1 MNEKDFKAILA
12 EVCEEEISE
21 LNKFPPFKPSLR
33 HRLAMKRVFTAFER
47 NSRNTVI
54 SSPPVSASHETRLNL
69 RQRLIVIFAAIFCA
83 AFLTGFM
90 VVYISSSFRGTVYWD
105 NTRLFAIN
113 TENGLPTIEYKYH
126 LPELPDGFEIVE
138 QFSSR
143 SDVYTK
149 YKNEVS
155 GQVISLYQHI
165 KTGYAP
171 HLNTEHHDLEEIEIN
186 GHGGLCIDFSNDE
199 RDRSIVVWDNDDY
212 ILQLS
217 GDLDKESLLVLAK
230 STKILEK

>member
-1 MNEKDFKAILA
+1 MNENDFKEILA
-12 EVCEEEISE
+12 EICEEEIAE

-33 HRLAMKRVFTAFER
+33 HKLAMRRIFTSFER
-47 NSRNTVI
+47 NSRKTVT
-54 SSPPVSASHETRLNL
+54 SSPFVSTSHGSRLNFK
-69 RQRLIVIFAAIFCA
+69 QRLIVILAVIICA

-90 VVYISSSFRGTVYWD
+90 VVYISRNFRGTVYRD
-105 NTRLFAIN
+105 NTQLFAIN
-113 TENGLPTIEYKYH
+113 TENGLPTIEYKYY

-138 QFSSR
+138 QFSSQ

-230 STKILEK
+230 SAKILKK

>member
-33 HRLAMKRVFTAFER
+33 HKLAMKRIFTSFER
-47 NSRNTVI
+47 NSRKAAVS
-54 SSPPVSASHETRLNL
+54 SSPISISHGKRLNL
-69 RQRLIVIFAAIFCA
+69 KQRMIVTIAVIICA
-83 AFLTGFM
+83 AFLTGFI
-90 VVYISSSFRGTVYWD
+90 VVYISSSFRGTVYRD
-105 NTRLFAIN
+105 NTQLFAVN
-113 TENGLPTIEYKYH
+113 TENGLPTIEYKYY

-138 QFSSR
+138 QFSSQ
-143 SDVYTK
+143 SDVYTL

-165 KTGYAP
+165 KTGFAP
-171 HLNTEHHDLEEIEIN
+171 HYNTEHHDLEEAEIN
-186 GHGGLCIDFSNDE
+186 GHGGLCIDFSDDE
-199 RDRSIVVWDNDDY
+199 HDSCIVIWDNDDY

-217 GDLDKESLLVLAK
+217 GDLDKESLLTLAK
-230 STKILEK
+230 NTKILEK

>member
-105 NTRLFAIN
+105 NTQLFAIN
-113 TENGLPTIEYKYH
+113 TENGLPTIEYKYY

-138 QFSSR
+138 QFSSQ
-143 SDVYTK
+143 SVVYTL
-149 YKNEVS
+149 YENEVS
-155 GQVISLYQHI
+155 GQVISLYQSI
-165 KTGYAP
+165 KTEFTTHY
-171 HLNTEHHDLEEIEIN
+171 NTEHNDLEEIEIN
-186 GHGGLCIDFSNDE
+186 GHGGLCIDFSDDE
-199 RDRSIVVWDNDDY
+199 HDSSILIWDNDDY

-217 GDLDKESLLVLAK
+217 GDLDKESLLILAK
-230 STKILEK
+230 SAKILEK

>member
-12 EVCEEEISE
+12 EVCEEEIAE

-47 NSRNTVI
+47 NSRKTVI
-54 SSPPVSASHETRLNL
+54 SSPPISTSHGIRLNL
-69 RQRLIVIFAAIFCA
+69 KQRMIVIIAVIICA
-83 AFLTGFM
+83 AFLTGFI
-90 VVYISSSFRGTVYWD
+90 VVYISSSFRGTVYGD
-105 NTRLFAIN
+105 NTQLFAVN

-126 LPELPDGFEIVE
+126 LPELPDGFEFVE
-138 QFSSR
+138 QSS
-143 SDVYTK
+143 SSFDVYTL

-155 GQVISLYQHI
+155 GQVISLFQSI
-165 KTGYAP
+165 KTEYAT
-171 HLNTEHHDLEEIEIN
+171 HYNTEHHDLQEIEIN

-199 RDRSIVVWDNDDY
+199 RDSSIVIWDNDDY

-217 GDLDKESLLVLAK
+217 GNLDKESLLALAK
-230 STKILEK
+230 STKIIEK

>member
-12 EVCEEEISE
+12 EVCEEEIAE

-33 HRLAMKRVFTAFER
+33 HRLAMKRIFTAFER
-47 NSRNTVI
+47 NSRKTVT
-54 SSPPVSASHETRLNL
+54 SSPPVSTFHGARLNFK
-69 RQRLIVIFAAIFCA
+69 QRIIVILAAIICA
-83 AFLTGFM
+83 AFLTGFI
-90 VVYISSSFRGTVYWD
+90 VVYISRNFRGTVYWD

-113 TENGLPTIEYKYH
+113 TENGLPTIEYKYY

-138 QFSSR
+138 QFSSQ

-155 GQVISLYQHI
+155 GQVIRLYQSI
-165 KTGYAP
+165 KTGFTTHY
-171 HLNTEHHDLEEIEIN
+171 NTEHHDLEEVEIN

-199 RDRSIVVWDNDDY
+199 RDSSRVIWDNDDY
-212 ILQLS
+212 ILELS
-217 GDLDKESLLVLAK
+217 GNLDKESLLTLAK
-230 STKILEK
+230 SAKILEK